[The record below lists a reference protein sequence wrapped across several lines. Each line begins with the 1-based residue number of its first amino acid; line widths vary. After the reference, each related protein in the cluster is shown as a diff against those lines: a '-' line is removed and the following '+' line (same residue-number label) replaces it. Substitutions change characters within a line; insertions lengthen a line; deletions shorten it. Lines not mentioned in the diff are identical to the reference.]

1 MFLPRNPDSCFINYD
16 ILTLF
21 YKLRDLMT
29 YFVNI
34 KGVKSECGFI
44 KHLKENGN
52 DYYYF
57 LLREMS
63 KIVIVIEVMNIKGD
77 ES

>member
-1 MFLPRNPDSCFINYD
+1 
-16 ILTLF
+16 
-21 YKLRDLMT
+21 MT